1 MAVHPGGIAT
11 DILLDVSLHL
21 LKGPLQ
27 MARKVFIA
35 ATGQD
40 CGKTTTSLSLLH
52 LARKKYRRVG
62 FIKPVGPKP
71 VWHEDFWVDKDAALV
86 AKVFELEDD
95 IRLMSPVVVQ
105 PGDTRK
111 VLDGVITRA
120 QLERQLLEAC
130 RELDKHCDFLI
141 IEGAGHSGVGSV
153 LGLSNARVARLLDAP
168 VLMVSGGGIGHVID
182 DVSMNLALY
191 KMEGADVRI
200 VMPNKLIAEK
210 RAQTLKYMAKAF
222 ADQNFIVHGGFNYSP
237 ILAGPT
243 LQHVAKLFDL
253 PLRATREQAMHII
266 RHIQLAAASTEKVVE
281 ILKDSTLLL
290 VNSSRDELLV
300 MLASLYHI
308 AEYRKKVSGVL
319 ISGVSPVARLTQQ
332 VLDDSELPFM
342 RTAQLT
348 STVFQTVTRDVSKI
362 TADDL
367 EKINLVKELAEQD
380 LDFDLIDSML
390 D

>member
-1 MAVHPGGIAT
+1 MEF
-11 DILLDVSLHL
+11 
-21 LKGPLQ
+21 K

-52 LARKKYRRVG
+52 LARKRYRRVG

-71 VWHEDFWVDKDAALV
+71 IRHEDFWIDKDAALV
-86 AKVFELEDD
+86 ARVFDLEDN

-120 QLERQLLEAC
+120 QLEKQLLEAC
-130 RELDKHCDFLI
+130 RELDKCCDFLI

-153 LGLSNARVARLLDAP
+153 LGLNNARVAKLLDAP

-191 KMEGADVRI
+191 KMEGANVRI

-210 RAQTLKYMAKAF
+210 RAQTLGYMTKAF
-222 ADQNFIVHGGFNYSP
+222 AGHDFIVHGGFNYSP

-243 LQHVAKLFDL
+243 LLHIAKLFDQ
-253 PLRATREQAMHII
+253 PLRATHDQAMHII
-266 RHIQLAAASTEKVVE
+266 KHIQLAAASTEKVVE
-281 ILKDSTLLL
+281 YLKDSTLLL

-308 AEYRKKVSGVL
+308 HEYREKLSGVL
-319 ISGVSPVARLTQQ
+319 ISGVNPIARLTQQ
-332 VLDDSELPFM
+332 VLDDSELPFI

-362 TADDL
+362 TADDQ

>member
-1 MAVHPGGIAT
+1 
-11 DILLDVSLHL
+11 
-21 LKGPLQ
+21 

-62 FIKPVGPKP
+62 FIKPVGPKLSRYN
-71 VWHEDFWVDKDAALV
+71 DLWVDKDAALV
-86 AKVFELEDD
+86 AKVFDLEDD
-95 IRLMSPVVVQ
+95 IELMSPVVLQ

-111 VLDGVITRA
+111 VLDGVLPKA
-120 QLERQLLEAC
+120 QLEQQLVEAC
-130 RELDKHCDFLI
+130 RELEKRCDFLI

-153 LGLSNARVARLLDAP
+153 IGLSNARVARLLDAP
-168 VLMVSGGGIGHVID
+168 VLLISGGGIGHVID

-210 RAQTLKYMAKAF
+210 RDRTLEYMGKAF
-222 ADQNFIVHGGFNYSP
+222 ADQKFIVQGGFNYSP

-243 LQHVAKLFDL
+243 LQHIAKIFNL
-253 PLRATREQAMHII
+253 PLRATHKQAMHII
-266 RHIQLAAASTEKVVE
+266 KGIQLAAASTEKVVE
-281 ILKDSTLLL
+281 ILKPSTLLL

-300 MLASLYHI
+300 MLATLYHI
-308 AEYRKKVSGVL
+308 PEHRDNLTGVL
-319 ISGVSPVARLTQQ
+319 ISGVNTISKLTQQ
-332 VLDDSELPFM
+332 VLDDSDLPFM
-342 RTAQLT
+342 RSEQHTTA
-348 STVFQTVTRDVSKI
+348 VFQTVTRDVSKI

-367 EKINLVKELAEQD
+367 EKISLVKELAEKN
-380 LDFDLIDSML
+380 LDFDLIDKTL
-390 D
+390 G

>member
-1 MAVHPGGIAT
+1 
-11 DILLDVSLHL
+11 
-21 LKGPLQ
+21 

>member
-1 MAVHPGGIAT
+1 
-11 DILLDVSLHL
+11 
-21 LKGPLQ
+21 
-27 MARKVFIA
+27 MARKIFIA

-40 CGKTTTSLSLLH
+40 CGKTTTSLSILH
-52 LARKKYRRVG
+52 LARKKYSRVG

-71 VWHEDFWVDKDAALV
+71 IRYEDLWIDKDAALV
-86 AKVFELEDD
+86 ANVFNLEDD
-95 IRLMSPVVVQ
+95 IRLMSPVVVHA
-105 PGDTRK
+105 GDTRK
-111 VLDGVITRA
+111 VLDGEITKA
-120 QLERQLLEAC
+120 QLELQLLEAC
-130 RELDKHCDFLI
+130 RELENRCDFLI

-210 RAQTLKYMAKAF
+210 RAQTLDYMLKAF
-222 ADQNFIVHGGFNYSP
+222 ADQSFIVHGGFDYSP

-253 PLRATREQAMHII
+253 PLRATREQARHII
-266 RHIQLAAASTEKVVE
+266 KHIQLAAASTEKVVE

-308 AEYRKKVSGVL
+308 PEYRKKLSGVL

-362 TADDL
+362 TADDV
-367 EKINLVKELAEQD
+367 EKINLVKQLAEQD
-380 LDFDLIDSML
+380 LDFDLIDSVL
-390 D
+390 DQGKATA

>member
-1 MAVHPGGIAT
+1 
-11 DILLDVSLHL
+11 
-21 LKGPLQ
+21 

-52 LARKKYRRVG
+52 LARQKYRRVG

-71 VWHEDFWVDKDAALV
+71 SRYNDIWVDKDAALV

-95 IRLMSPVVVQ
+95 IQLMSPVVVQ

-111 VLDGVITRA
+111 VLDGIITRER
-120 QLERQLLEAC
+120 LEQQLLTAC
-130 RELDKHCDFLI
+130 RELEKRCDYLI

-168 VLMVSGGGIGHVID
+168 VLMVSGGGIGNVID

-200 VMPNKLIAEK
+200 VMPNKLISDK
-210 RAQTLKYMAKAF
+210 RAQTLEYMTKAF
-222 ADQNFIVHGGFNYSP
+222 VDQDFIVHGGFNFSP

-243 LQHVAKLFDL
+243 LQHVAKIFDL
-253 PLRATREQAMHII
+253 KLRATREQAMHII
-266 RHIQLAAASTEKVVE
+266 KHIQLAAASTEKVVG
-281 ILKDSTLLL
+281 ILKASTLLL

-300 MLASLYHI
+300 MLASLHHI
-308 AEYRKKVSGVL
+308 PEYREKLSGVL
-319 ISGVSPVARLTQQ
+319 ISGANPVARLTQQ
-332 VLDDSELPFM
+332 VLDDSGLPFM
-342 RTAQLT
+342 RTEKLT
-348 STVFQTVTRDVSKI
+348 SVVFQTVTRDVSKI
-362 TADDL
+362 TAEDL
-367 EKINLVKELAEQD
+367 EKINMVKKLAEQD
-380 LDFDLIDSML
+380 LDFDLIDGKMG
-390 D
+390 

>member
-1 MAVHPGGIAT
+1 
-11 DILLDVSLHL
+11 
-21 LKGPLQ
+21 

-52 LARKKYRRVG
+52 LARKRYPRVG
-62 FIKPVGPKP
+62 FIKPIGPKP
-71 VWHEDFWVDKDAALV
+71 SAYGDFWVDKDAALV
-86 AKVFELEDD
+86 AKVFGLEDD

-105 PGDTRK
+105 RGDTRK
-111 VLDGVITRA
+111 VIDGVVTRA
-120 QLERQLLEAC
+120 QLEKQLVESC
-130 RELDKHCDFLI
+130 RELESHCDFLI

-153 LGLSNARVARLLDAP
+153 LGLSNARVARLLGAP
-168 VLMVSGGGIGHVID
+168 VLLVSGGGIGHVID

-191 KMEGADVRI
+191 KLEGAEVRI

-210 RAQTLKYMAKAF
+210 RGRTLEYMAKAF
-222 ADQNFIVHGGFNYSP
+222 ANQDFIVHGGFNYSP

-243 LQHVAKLFDL
+243 LQHVARLFDL
-253 PLRATREQAMHII
+253 PLRASNEQARRII
-266 RHIQLAAASTEKVVE
+266 QHIQLGAASTEKVVE
-281 ILKDSTLLL
+281 ILKYSTLLV

-308 AEYRKKVSGVL
+308 PEYHEKLAGVL

-332 VLDDSELPFM
+332 VLDDSDLPFM
-342 RTAQLT
+342 RTEQLT

-362 TADDL
+362 TAEDR
-367 EKINLVKELAEQD
+367 EKINLVRELAEQE
-380 LDFDLIDSML
+380 LDFELIEKML
-390 D
+390 G

>member
-1 MAVHPGGIAT
+1 
-11 DILLDVSLHL
+11 
-21 LKGPLQ
+21 

-40 CGKTTTSLSLLH
+40 CGKTTTSLSLIH

-71 VWHEDFWVDKDAALV
+71 SPYKDFWVDKDAVVV
-86 AKVFELEDD
+86 AKVFGLEDD

-105 PGDTRK
+105 PGDTRN
-111 VLDGVITRA
+111 VIDGIVTKD
-120 QLERQLLEAC
+120 QLEQQLVNACNELE
-130 RELDKHCDFLI
+130 KHCDFLI

-153 LGLSNARVARLLDAP
+153 LGLSNARVAHLLEAP
-168 VLMVSGGGIGHVID
+168 VLIVSGGGIGHVID
-182 DVSMNLALY
+182 DVCMNLALY
-191 KMEGADVRI
+191 KIEGAEVRI

-210 RAQTLKYMAKAF
+210 RARTLEYMGKAF
-222 ADQNFIVHGGFNYSP
+222 AHENFIVHGGFNYSP

-253 PLRATREQAMHII
+253 TPRATHEQSMQII

-281 ILKDSTLLL
+281 ILKPSTLLL

-300 MLASLYHI
+300 MLATLHHI
-308 AEYRKKVSGVL
+308 PEYAEKLAGVL
-319 ISGVSPVARLTQQ
+319 ISGANPIAKLTQQ
-332 VLDDSELPFM
+332 VLDDSQLPYM
-342 RTAQLT
+342 RTEQLT
-348 STVFQTVTRDVSKI
+348 SHVFHTVTRDVSKI

-367 EKINLVKELAEQD
+367 EKINLVKELAEKE
-380 LDFDLIDSML
+380 LDFDLIDSQL
-390 D
+390 G

>member
-1 MAVHPGGIAT
+1 
-11 DILLDVSLHL
+11 
-21 LKGPLQ
+21 

-40 CGKTTTSLSLLH
+40 CGKTTTSLSILH
-52 LARKKYRRVG
+52 LARKKYRQVG

-71 VWHEDFWVDKDAALV
+71 IRYKDMWIDKDAALV
-86 AKVFELEDD
+86 ASVFDLEDD
-95 IRLMSPVVVQ
+95 IRLMSPVVVHA
-105 PGDTRK
+105 GDTRK

-120 QLERQLLEAC
+120 QLEEQLLDAC
-130 RELDKHCDFLI
+130 RELDSCCDFLV

-153 LGLSNARVARLLDAP
+153 FGLSNARVAKLLDAP

-191 KMEGADVRI
+191 KMEGANVRI

-210 RAQTLKYMAKAF
+210 RAQTLGYMTKAF
-222 ADQNFIVHGGFNYSP
+222 AGHDFIVHGGFNYSP

-243 LQHVAKLFDL
+243 LLHIAKLFDQ
-253 PLRATREQAMHII
+253 PLRATHDQAMHII
-266 RHIQLAAASTEKVVE
+266 KHIQLAAASTEKVVE
-281 ILKDSTLLL
+281 YLKDSTLLL

-308 AEYRKKVSGVL
+308 HEYREKLSGVL
-319 ISGVSPVARLTQQ
+319 ISGVNPIARLTQQ
-332 VLDDSELPFM
+332 VLDDSELPFI

-362 TADDL
+362 TADDQ

>member
-1 MAVHPGGIAT
+1 MSVFSPT
-11 DILLDVSLHL
+11 TKELLQFFEEAS
-21 LKGPLQ
+21 

-40 CGKTTTSLSLLH
+40 CGKTTTSLSLIH
-52 LARKKYRRVG
+52 LALKKYRRVG

-71 VWHEDFWVDKDAALV
+71 SPYKDFWVDKDAALV

-111 VLDGVITRA
+111 VIDGIVTRERLEQ
-120 QLERQLLEAC
+120 QLIKACKELEER
-130 RELDKHCDFLI
+130 CDFLI

-168 VLMVSGGGIGHVID
+168 VLVVCGGGIGHAID

-191 KMEGADVRI
+191 KMEGAEVRI

-210 RAQTLKYMAKAF
+210 RARTLEYMGKAF
-222 ADQNFIVHGGFNYSP
+222 AHENFIVHGGFNYSP

-243 LQHVAKLFDL
+243 LQHVAKLFDVS
-253 PLRATREQAMHII
+253 LRANQEQARQII
-266 RHIQLAAASTEKVVE
+266 KHIQLAAASTEKVIE
-281 ILKDSTLLL
+281 ILKNSTLLL
-290 VNSSRDELLV
+290 VNSSRNELLV
-300 MLASLYHI
+300 MLATLHHI
-308 AEYRKKVSGVL
+308 PEYAEKLSGVL
-319 ISGVSPVARLTQQ
+319 ISGANPIAKLTQQ
-332 VLDDSELPFM
+332 VLDDSQLPFM
-342 RTAQLT
+342 RTEQLT

-362 TADDL
+362 TADDH
-367 EKINLVKELAEQD
+367 EKISLVKSLAEQE
-380 LDFDLIDSML
+380 LDFDLIDSQL
-390 D
+390 G

>member
-1 MAVHPGGIAT
+1 
-11 DILLDVSLHL
+11 
-21 LKGPLQ
+21 

-52 LARKKYRRVG
+52 LARRKYQRVG

-71 VWHEDFWVDKDAALV
+71 SQYGDFWVDKDAALV
-86 AKVFELEDD
+86 ARVYGLEDD

-105 PGDTRK
+105 PGDTRN
-111 VLDGVITRA
+111 VIDGVVTRA
-120 QLERQLLEAC
+120 QLERQVLDACKELE
-130 RELDKHCDFLI
+130 KHCDFLI

-168 VLMVSGGGIGHVID
+168 VLLVSGGGIGHVID

-191 KMEGADVRI
+191 KMEGAQVRI

-210 RAQTLKYMAKAF
+210 RARTLDYMTKAF
-222 ADQNFIVHGGFNYSP
+222 AGEAFIVHGGFNYSP

-243 LQHVAKLFDL
+243 LQHVAKLFSL
-253 PLRATREQAMHII
+253 PLRATGEQAMRII
-266 RHIQLAAASTEKVVE
+266 QHIQLGAASTEKVVE
-281 ILKDSTLLL
+281 ILKYSTLLL

-300 MLASLYHI
+300 MLATLYHI
-308 AEYRKKVSGVL
+308 PEYHEKLAGVL
-319 ISGVSPVARLTQQ
+319 ISGASSVARLTQQ
-332 VLDDSELPFM
+332 VLDDSDLPYM
-342 RTAQLT
+342 RTEQLT
-348 STVFQTVTRDVSKI
+348 SAVFQTVTRDVSKI
-362 TADDL
+362 TADDQ
-367 EKINLVKELAEQD
+367 EKINLVKELADQD

-390 D
+390 GER

>member
-1 MAVHPGGIAT
+1 
-11 DILLDVSLHL
+11 
-21 LKGPLQ
+21 

-62 FIKPVGPKP
+62 FIKPVGPKLSRYN
-71 VWHEDFWVDKDAALV
+71 DLWVDKDAALV
-86 AKVFELEDD
+86 AKVFDLEDD
-95 IRLMSPVVVQ
+95 IELMSPVVLQ

-111 VLDGVITRA
+111 VLDGVLPKA
-120 QLERQLLEAC
+120 QLEEQMVEAC
-130 RELDKHCDFLI
+130 RELEKRCDFLI

-153 LGLSNARVARLLDAP
+153 IGLSNARVARLLDAP
-168 VLMVSGGGIGHVID
+168 VLLISGGGIGHVID

-210 RAQTLKYMAKAF
+210 RDRTLEYMGKAF
-222 ADQNFIVHGGFNYSP
+222 ADQKFIIQGGFNYSP

-243 LQHVAKLFDL
+243 LQHIAKIFDL
-253 PLRATREQAMHII
+253 PLRATHEQAMHII
-266 RHIQLAAASTEKVVE
+266 KGIQLAAASTEKVVE
-281 ILKDSTLLL
+281 ILKPSTLLL

-300 MLASLYHI
+300 MLATLYHI
-308 AEYRKKVSGVL
+308 PEHRANLSGVL
-319 ISGVSPVARLTQQ
+319 ISGVNTIAKLTQQ
-332 VLDDSELPFM
+332 VLDDSDLPFM
-342 RTAQLT
+342 RSEQHTTA
-348 STVFQTVTRDVSKI
+348 VFQTVTRDVSKI

-367 EKINLVKELAEQD
+367 EKISLVKELAEKN
-380 LDFDLIDSML
+380 LDFDLIDRTL
-390 D
+390 G

>member
-1 MAVHPGGIAT
+1 
-11 DILLDVSLHL
+11 
-21 LKGPLQ
+21 

-35 ATGQD
+35 ATGHD

-52 LARKKYRRVG
+52 LARQKYRRVG

-71 VWHEDFWVDKDAALV
+71 CRYNDIWVDKDAALV

-95 IRLMSPVVVQ
+95 IHLMSPVVIQ

-111 VLDGVITRA
+111 VLDGVTNKA
-120 QLERQLLEAC
+120 LLEEQLIEAC
-130 RELDKHCDFLI
+130 RELEKRCDFLI

-153 LGLSNARVARLLDAP
+153 LGLSNAKVARLLNAP
-168 VLMVSGGGIGHVID
+168 VLLVSGGGIGHVID

-210 RAQTLKYMAKAF
+210 RARTLEYMTKAF
-222 ADQNFIVHGGFNYSP
+222 ADQEFIVHGGFNYSP

-243 LQHVAKLFDL
+243 LQHVAKLFKL
-253 PLRATREQAMHII
+253 PLRATHEQAMRII
-266 RHIQLAAASTEKVVE
+266 QHIQLGAASTEKVIE
-281 ILKDSTLLL
+281 ILKYSTLLL
-290 VNSSRDELLV
+290 VNSSRSELLV
-300 MLASLYHI
+300 MLATLYHI
-308 AEYRKKVSGVL
+308 PEYYEKLTGVL

-332 VLDDSELPFM
+332 VLDDSDLPFM
-342 RTAQLT
+342 RTEQLT
-348 STVFQTVTRDVSKI
+348 STVFERVTRDVSKI
-362 TADDL
+362 TADDH
-367 EKINLVKELAEQD
+367 EKINLIRKLAEQG
-380 LDFDLIDSML
+380 LDFDLIDCQL